1 MKSTFEIKR
10 TSDGKFLFNL
20 KAGNDQVILTSQTYQ
35 SKESAEAGIASVR
48 QNASRNDYFEE
59 KVSEGGHPYFVL
71 NAANN
76 QVIGKSQ
83 MYSSREAM
91 RNGIASVKE
100 NAASAGIVDLSTP
113 VRSAGGHGSAGSI

>member
-1 MKSTFEIKR
+1 MKGTFEIKR

-20 KAGNDQVILTSQTYQ
+20 KAGNEQVILTSQTYQ
-35 SKESAEAGIASVR
+35 TRESAEEGIASVR
-48 QNASRNDYFEE
+48 QNAPLNDRFEE
-59 KVSEGGHPYFVL
+59 KISEGGGHPYFVL

-91 RNGIASVKE
+91 RHGIASVKT
-100 NAASAGIVDLSTP
+100 NAAIAEIVDFSTP
-113 VRSAGGHGSAGSI
+113 VRSAGGHA